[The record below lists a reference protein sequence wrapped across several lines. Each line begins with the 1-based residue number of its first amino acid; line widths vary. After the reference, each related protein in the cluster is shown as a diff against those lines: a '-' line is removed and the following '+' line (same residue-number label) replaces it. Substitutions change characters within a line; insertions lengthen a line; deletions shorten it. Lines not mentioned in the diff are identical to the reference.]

1 MRVILAEHA
10 GFCFGVKRAINMASE
25 TAKKAKDTVYTYGP
39 IIHNPQVVEKFENEG
54 VHAVKNI
61 SKVKKGSSI
70 IIRTHGVPPE
80 KESEFFK
87 KSLKVTDA
95 TCPFVKKAQK
105 LASKLVNE
113 GYKVVILGEAH
124 HPEVKGIL
132 GYTDNKAV
140 VVGNPKEAGKI
151 KKCGKLGVVVQTT
164 QSMQNF
170 LDTVNVLRDKAP
182 EIRVFNTICD
192 ATRKRQDS
200 ALKLANKVDI
210 MIVVGG
216 KNSANTKH
224 LAELCREKSVPTYH
238 IEGALEIKKSWFKG
252 KKLAGVTAGAS
263 TPDWIIKNVIKT
275 ITAPERPHNQGRT
288 GQNNKS

>member
-10 GFCFGVKRAINMASE
+10 GFCFGVKRAINTAAE
-25 TAKKAKDTVYTYGP
+25 TAKKMKADVFTYGP
-39 IIHNPQVVEKFENEG
+39 IIHNPQVVEKFEKEG
-54 VHAVKNI
+54 VHPVKDI
-61 SKVKKGSSI
+61 KKVKAGSSI
-70 IIRTHGVPPE
+70 IIRTHGVSPKQE
-80 KESEFFK
+80 KEFLK

-105 LASKLVNE
+105 LAAKLAGE
-113 GYKVVILGEAH
+113 GYKVVILGEAE

-132 GYTDNKAV
+132 GYTNNKAT
-140 VVGNPKEAGKI
+140 VVGNPKEVRKI
-151 KKCGKLGVVVQTT
+151 KNCAKLGIVVQTT
-164 QSMQNF
+164 QSMRNF
-170 LDTVNVLRDKAP
+170 LETVSALLDKAP

-200 ALKLANKVDI
+200 ALKLADKVDI

-224 LAELCREKSVPTYH
+224 LAELCREKRVPTYH
-238 IEGALEIKKSWFKG
+238 IEGALEINKSWFKG

-263 TPDWIIKNVIKT
+263 TPDWIIKSVIKS
-275 ITAPERPHNQGRT
+275 ITAPDCLGKKGRT
-288 GQNNKS
+288 GQKHKS

>member
-25 TAKKAKDTVYTYGP
+25 TARKAKENVYTYGP
-39 IIHNPQVVEKFENEG
+39 IIHNPQVVEKFKKEG
-54 VHAVKNI
+54 VHPVKDI
-61 SKVKKGSSI
+61 KKIVKGSSI

-80 KESEFFK
+80 RESEFSK
-87 KSLKVTDA
+87 KALKVTDA

-105 LASKLVNE
+105 LAAKLSGE
-113 GYKVVILGEAH
+113 GYQVVILGEAD
-124 HPEVKGIL
+124 HPEVRGIL
-132 GYTDNKAV
+132 GYTNNTAI
-140 VVGNPKEAGKI
+140 VVGNPKEVRKI
-151 KKCGKLGVVVQTT
+151 KKCAKLGVVVQTT

-170 LDTVNVLRDKAP
+170 LDTVFALRDKSP
-182 EIRVFNTICD
+182 EVRVFNTICD

-224 LAELCREKSVPTYH
+224 LAELCREKRVPTYH

-275 ITAPERPHNQGRT
+275 ITAPDRPHNQGKT
-288 GQNNKS
+288 GQNKKS

>member
-1 MRVILAEHA
+1 MKVILAEHA
-10 GFCFGVKRAINMASE
+10 GFCFGVKRAINMTSE
-25 TAKKAKDTVYTYGP
+25 TA
-39 IIHNPQVVEKFENEG
+39 
-54 VHAVKNI
+54 
-61 SKVKKGSSI
+61 
-70 IIRTHGVPPE
+70 
-80 KESEFFK
+80 
-87 KSLKVTDA
+87 LKVTDA

-105 LASKLVNE
+105 LAAKLAGE
-113 GYKVVILGEAH
+113 GYNVVILGEAH

-132 GYTDNKAV
+132 GYTNNRAV
-140 VVGNPKEAGKI
+140 VVGNPKEVRKI
-151 KKCGKLGVVVQTT
+151 KKCSKLGVVVQTT
-164 QSMQNF
+164 QPMQNF
-170 LDTVNVLRDKAP
+170 LDTVFALRDKSP

-224 LAELCREKSVPTYH
+224 LAELCREKRVPTYH

-263 TPDWIIKNVIKT
+263 TPDWIIKSVIKT
-275 ITAPERPHNQGRT
+275 ITAPDYRKNQSKP